1 MNIPTEE
8 DWLNWPAGVERPM
21 DLDEEY
27 ARRRFAGKSFEEA
40 LQLFQTTN
48 VLSCCEDVSYMPPVP
63 FRYYMLVFKAHVLAE
78 GESKDKWTA
87 PDAASSFLNLVKQK
101 LKTEI
106 DSIAPIM
113 KDLLPAIEFVAMNQE
128 RYDADRDIYGD
139 FREQLARIKSLWGA

>member
-1 MNIPTEE
+1 M
-8 DWLNWPAGVERPM
+8 
-21 DLDEEY
+21 
-27 ARRRFAGKSFEEA
+27 
-40 LQLFQTTN
+40 
-48 VLSCCEDVSYMPPVP
+48 
-63 FRYYMLVFKAHVLAE
+63 LAE

-87 PDAASSFLNLVKQK
+87 PDAASSFLNLVEQK